1 MLDITIPDTELYDSK
16 NNRFIKIKEQTL
28 RLEHSL
34 VSLSKWESKWR
45 KPFLSDRYE
54 TTYEELLDYIKCMTI
69 SQNVK
74 PEVYSAINAKQ
85 IEQIKEYINTP
96 MTATYFSHEE
106 KDDSNGKEI
115 TSELIYYWMS
125 ELGIPWEGQK
135 WHLSRLITL
144 IKVFNAERKP
154 QNKRNKRSESDMWAE
169 YEALNKARREKLK
182 SKG

>member
-1 MLDITIPDTELYDSK
+1 MLDILIPDTELYDSK
-16 NNRFIKIKEQTL
+16 NNRFINIKEQTL

-34 VSLSKWESKWR
+34 VSLSKWESKWH

-54 TTYEELLDYIKCMTI
+54 TTYEELMDYIKCMTI
-69 SQNVK
+69 TQNVK
-74 PEVYSAINAKQ
+74 PEVYKAITAHH

-96 MTATYFSHEE
+96 MTATYFSKEE
-106 KDDSNGKEI
+106 NDTSNGKEI

-125 ELGIPWEGQK
+125 ELGIPWESQK

-154 QNKRNKRSESDMWAE
+154 QDKRKRSESDMWAE
-169 YEALNKARREKLK
+169 YQALNKARKENLK